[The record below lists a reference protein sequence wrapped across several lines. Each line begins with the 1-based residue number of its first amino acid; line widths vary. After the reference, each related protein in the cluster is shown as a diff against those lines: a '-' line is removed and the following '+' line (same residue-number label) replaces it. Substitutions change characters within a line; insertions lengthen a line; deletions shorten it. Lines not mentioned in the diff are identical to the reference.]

1 MSSSNTYTLLQ
12 YGDDPLRHHF
22 IDTENRPAFSML
34 TTKSSLNQVAQDPN
48 LVLRLTRETAWSS
61 QHPSIMGPDNSFFYL
76 GPESTAGYIIYGNN
90 ASNIPMNFFLRPG
103 KREQSLSRYFRA
115 QSGKDYKWRIGSH
128 RMECFDGRTVLAT
141 WEVSSP
147 EHEYYARLHI
157 KQNALPLITEIV
169 TALILNRMALALG
182 W

>member
-34 TTKSSLNQVAQDPN
+34 VAQDPN

-76 GPESTAGYIIYGNN
+76 GPESTAGFIIYGNN

-103 KREQSLSRYFRA
+103 KREQSLA

-157 KQNALPLITEIV
+157 RQNALPLITEIV
-169 TALILNRMALALG
+169 TALILNRMALALS
-182 W
+182 WPLTS